1 VLISSRLD
9 EDFSGWH
16 DSPTVQ
22 RRCRS
27 AEARRNFFDLRAVEH
42 GGGTQRGRSADRV
55 VMVGH
60 SSWLSTSTF
69 LAFYPGFALQ
79 PGNNTIQFIHQR
91 WLLSRGAAG
100 IRQATVVADNT

>member
-1 VLISSRLD
+1 
-9 EDFSGWH
+9 
-16 DSPTVQ
+16 
-22 RRCRS
+22 
-27 AEARRNFFDLRAVEH
+27 
-42 GGGTQRGRSADRV
+42 
-55 VMVGH
+55 MVGH